1 MPRKRSSDSNATFL
15 PDAGVLVVGAHI
27 GSLVVPLS
35 KKCREVVA
43 FEANPSTYR
52 LLAINLRLND
62 VTNCRAVNLAANDV
76 KGTIEFLMSRANS
89 GASKRV
95 PLIKEAM
102 YYYDNPETVSVEA
115 VRLDDYLDQEGF
127 GLVVMDIEGSE
138 YFALQGMQRILQGSR
153 ALAVEFLPHHLKN
166 VSRVSVQQFLS
177 LVEPHSSTL
186 NSRRRRSGSR
196 GGTSERRSRRCT
208 TPITVTKGS
217 SSRGDCYRHRQLL
230 DPGCWIAQ
238 SRSSS
243 RSDTRSA
250 AGSVNRIGCMPA
262 AAAAATLAGRSSTKT
277 VASARKPYVSSNE
290 RRCAGQAWPRR
301 ARRR

>member
-1 MPRKRSSDSNATFL
+1 MMLSAKRRFHALTGKFLRQTVGDHLLAMIATTEHGLFAVDPEDRMVGRAL
-15 PDAGVLVVGAHI
+15 LQRGTYAAEEIVRLERYVSPDAGVLVVGAHI

-35 KKCREVVA
+35 KQCREVVA

-177 LVEPHSSTL
+177 LVEPHFSTL
-186 NSRRRRSGSR
+186 NIPSKDVRV
-196 GGTSERRSRRCT
+196 ERKNFRT
-208 TPITVTKGS
+208 TLQTMYDADH
-217 SSRGDCYRHRQLL
+217 GDE
-230 DPGCWIAQ
+230 GI
-238 SRSSS
+238 
-243 RSDTRSA
+243 
-250 AGSVNRIGCMPA
+250 IFE
-262 AAAAATLAGRSSTKT
+262 K
-277 VASARKPYVSSNE
+277 
-290 RRCAGQAWPRR
+290 
-301 ARRR
+301 